1 MVRSADSLES
11 PLLVLPPADR
21 AWLAEL
27 LLASLDQ
34 DVAVEPAAAIEEAW
48 YVEAMRRLNELQ
60 EGTVTRIPGRE

>member
-11 PLLVLPPADR
+11 PLLILPPADR
-21 AWLAEL
+21 ARLAEL

-48 YVEAMRRLNELQ
+48 NVEAMRRLNELQ